1 MASLKMY
8 KVRRKKDG
16 LFAKK
21 NSGYGGVHWSK
32 TGTLWRTPAHLK
44 MAFKNSLKFV
54 SVGKSTIEIVVFELK
69 ETGTVKLE
77 KL

>member
-1 MASLKMY
+1 MF

-32 TGTLWRTPAHLK
+32 SGTLWRTPAHLK
-44 MAFKNSLKFV
+44 MAFKNSLRNV
-54 SVGKSTIEIVVFELK
+54 VMSEIEIVVFELK
-69 ETGTVKLE
+69 ETGTTKLE

>member
-1 MASLKMY
+1 MADQKMY
-8 KVRRKKDG
+8 KIRRKKDG

-21 NSGYGGVHWSK
+21 NSGYGGVHWNK
-32 TGTLWRTPAHLK
+32 NGTFWRKPAYVRL
-44 MAFKNSLKFV
+44 AFKNSLKDV
-54 SVGKSTIEIVVFELK
+54 SPKEVEIVVFEFK